1 MHRPYKGKFLLLPV
15 VLIALLVSP
24 CVFAQETT
32 AGLQGVVKD
41 PSGASVANA
50 TVEVYGLILIGTRKV
65 QTDDSGTYRF
75 TALAFG
81 SYTLT
86 VTAPGFR
93 TFKQVG
99 IDLTVGRLPNIDVK
113 LEVGA
118 VTETVEVS
126 SNAPVVDTTQ
136 SKVR

>member
-1 MHRPYKGKFLLLPV
+1 MQRPYKGKWLLLPV

-24 CVFAQETT
+24 GAFAQETT
-32 AGLQGVVKD
+32 AGLQGTVKD

-50 TVEVYGLILIGTRKV
+50 TVEISGSSLIGNRRVK
-65 QTDDSGTYRF
+65 TDESRRVPITQLPPGT
-75 TALAFG
+75 
-81 SYTLT
+81 YTLT

-99 IDLTVGRLPNIDVK
+99 IELTVGRLPNLDVK

-126 SNAPVVDTTQ
+126 SALPWWTPRRAR
-136 SKVR
+136 SR